1 MLKRI
6 LEPEIMDTEKDA
18 IEYDSMDFSEV
29 NEEFANSVIEFIPKS
44 GNVLDIGCGTA
55 RIPILICEKNPNL
68 HIMAVDMSN
77 EMLKIAQKN
86 IHKKK
91 ITKNITLKF
100 ADAKKLPFPNE
111 SFDAVISN
119 SLLHHIPEPIE
130 VLKEIKRVV
139 RKNSV
144 IFIKDLFRPSSTNE
158 VNFLVEKY
166 AKYENEYQKKLFFD
180 SLCAALKVEEIE
192 DMLQQIMF
200 ENLEVKKVSD
210 RHLTIKKIL
219 R

>member
-1 MLKRI
+1 M
-6 LEPEIMDTEKDA
+6 
-18 IEYDSMDFSEV
+18 
-29 NEEFANSVIEFIPKS
+29 
-44 GNVLDIGCGTA
+44 
-55 RIPILICEKNPNL
+55 
-68 HIMAVDMSN
+68 
-77 EMLKIAQKN
+77 
-86 IHKKK
+86 
-91 ITKNITLKF
+91 
-100 ADAKKLPFPNE
+100 
-111 SFDAVISN
+111 
-119 SLLHHIPEPIE
+119 
-130 VLKEIKRVV
+130 
-139 RKNSV
+139 

>member
-29 NEEFANSVIEFIPKS
+29 NEEFANSVIEFIPKTR
-44 GNVLDIGCGTA
+44 NVLDIGCGTA

-91 ITKNITLKF
+91 
-100 ADAKKLPFPNE
+100 KK
-111 SFDAVISN
+111 
-119 SLLHHIPEPIE
+119 
-130 VLKEIKRVV
+130 
-139 RKNSV
+139 
-144 IFIKDLFRPSSTNE
+144 
-158 VNFLVEKY
+158 
-166 AKYENEYQKKLFFD
+166 
-180 SLCAALKVEEIE
+180 
-192 DMLQQIMF
+192 
-200 ENLEVKKVSD
+200 
-210 RHLTIKKIL
+210 
-219 R
+219 